1 MSGAAALAMRAAY
14 RSGAGLVY
22 GLVPDAILD
31 SLAAR
36 LDEAVLIPAGSTVPG
51 ALSCRDFSVVAE
63 RLEAIQPTAM
73 VIGPGIGR
81 VAVTHNFILE
91 LLGLSLCPVVLD
103 ADGLWMCRSVLADLQ
118 QFRLVLTP
126 HPGEMAYLLD
136 TTTDVIQ
143 GDREGA
149 VKDLVARTGAI
160 VVLKGHNTIISDGQR
175 TVINPTGGPA
185 LATGGTGDVLAGV
198 IGALIAQG
206 MNEFDA
212 AVAGTWLHG
221 QAGDSAA
228 ATKGDLSVIA
238 SDVIA
243 HLPDAIRAYAS

>member
-31 SLAAR
+31 TLAAR
-36 LDEAVLIPAGSTVPG
+36 QDEAVLIAAGSTVPG
-51 ALSCRDFSVVAE
+51 ALSCNDFSAVAD
-63 RLEAIQPTAM
+63 RLRAIQPSAM

-81 VAVTHNFILE
+81 VAATHNFIME
-91 LLGLSLCPVVLD
+91 LLSLDLCPTVLD
-103 ADGLWMCRSVLADLQ
+103 ADGLWMCRSVIADLQ
-118 QFRLVLTP
+118 EFRLVLTP

-136 TTTDVIQ
+136 TTTEIVQ

-160 VVLKGHNTIISDGQR
+160 VVLKGYHTIISDGQR
-175 TVINPTGGPA
+175 MVVNPTGGPA

-198 IGALIAQG
+198 IGSLIAQG

-221 QAGDSAA
+221 QAGDFAGA
-228 ATKGDLSVIA
+228 RLGDASVIA
-238 SDVIA
+238 SDVID